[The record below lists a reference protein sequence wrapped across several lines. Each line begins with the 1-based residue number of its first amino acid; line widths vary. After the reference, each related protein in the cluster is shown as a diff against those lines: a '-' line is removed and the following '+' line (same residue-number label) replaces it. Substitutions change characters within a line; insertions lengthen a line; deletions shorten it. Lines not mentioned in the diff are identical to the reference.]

1 MTEIR
6 IPRQLTS
13 SELTQLA
20 DLLVAT
26 VADGASVGY
35 LPPLPWA
42 KAVAYWQ
49 KAIKPHTVV
58 LLAEVDGRIVGTV
71 QLTLESR
78 PNGLH
83 RAEVSKLM
91 VAPAFRRRGIGRRL
105 MEALE
110 ADALARGRT
119 LLILD
124 TRASD
129 PSNDLYRVMGYTE
142 AGRIPAYALSAA
154 GVLEET
160 VLYYKTIDG
169 KTGRREDG

>member
-6 IPRQLTS
+6 IPKQLTS

-49 KAIKPHTVV
+49 KVIKPHTVL
-58 LLAEVDGRIVGTV
+58 LLAETDGRISGTA
-71 QLTLESR
+71 QLALESR
-78 PNGLH
+78 PNGIH

-91 VAPAFRRRGIGRRL
+91 VAPAFRRRGIGRAL
-105 MEALE
+105 MQAIETEAR
-110 ADALARGRT
+110 DRRRT

-124 TRASD
+124 TRADD
-129 PSNDLYRVMGYTE
+129 PSNELYRALEYIV

-154 GVLEET
+154 GVLEDT
-160 VLYYKTIDG
+160 VLYYKTLN
-169 KTGRREDG
+169 

>member
-6 IPRQLTS
+6 IPKQLTS

-49 KAIKPHTVV
+49 KAIKPHTVL
-58 LLAEVDGRIVGTV
+58 LLAETDGRVSGTA
-71 QLTLESR
+71 QLALESR

-83 RAEVSKLM
+83 RAEISKLM
-91 VAPAFRRRGIGRRL
+91 VAPAFRRRGIGRAL
-105 MEALE
+105 MAALE
-110 ADALARGRT
+110 TEARDRGRT

-124 TRASD
+124 TRAGD
-129 PSNDLYRVMGYTE
+129 TANDLYRSLAYIE

-154 GVLEET
+154 GVLEDT
-160 VLYYKTIDG
+160 VLYYKTLD
-169 KTGRREDG
+169 

>member
-49 KAIKPHTVV
+49 KAIKPHTVL
-58 LLAEVDGRIVGTV
+58 LLAEVDGRIAGTV
-71 QLTLESR
+71 QLALESR

-83 RAEVSKLM
+83 
-91 VAPAFRRRGIGRRL
+91 
-105 MEALE
+105 
-110 ADALARGRT
+110 
-119 LLILD
+119 
-124 TRASD
+124 
-129 PSNDLYRVMGYTE
+129 
-142 AGRIPAYALSAA
+142 
-154 GVLEET
+154 
-160 VLYYKTIDG
+160 
-169 KTGRREDG
+169 